1 MDSETTATTATAD
14 IPQVLPKEID
24 AREYTG
30 PIVFSYQGAF
40 GPPTYGHY
48 VAMKLMALQVCK
60 DYPIASKITMLFMPT
75 PGGSSKKHLNPTRD
89 IRIEVLTK
97 FCELLAF
104 EPEITEINDERT
116 RLVFKPSKIEYDI
129 AGPVGNKNEN
139 DKSVATI
146 STIEKLEK
154 IEPKPL
160 ILIGMGYDNM
170 RQLPYWKSVSE
181 YNKKVARIYVVYR
194 ELSEDEENQTALFS
208 IKEKKGEVEKEVV
221 LSFDT
226 TVPDWA
232 NLTYVGKIFNL
243 NLSEDD
249 KKLSTK
255 ELVLII
261 NAKMQEIKVTQK
273 ESHIAIPTSLE
284 LPTIVT
290 IGRVEVVDE
299 HGNVSYKSAIP
310 PTSSSMLRYFILK
323 NSTFNDSGSEG
334 LDGPKNKNIQKI
346 QNIMFGPNGNISTD
360 QIKGFEQQKFKI
372 YNEIVSVTLKT
383 INEFK
388 NYNFEHNTEN
398 SNVAMITLSDTEKT
412 RKYEEE
418 YNKLLEIENMVPEPT
433 VPEPTVPEPT
443 VPEPTGPSTYKGTK
457 KYPPKKGRT
466 KRGGRKKGRRTGKKH
481 ASNRRRNKQTLRK
494 YR

>member
-1 MDSETTATTATAD
+1 MDLGITATAETTATTATTD

-24 AREYTG
+24 ARGYEG

-60 DYPIASKITMLFMPT
+60 DYPKASQITMLFMPT
-75 PGGSSKKHLNPTRD
+75 PGGSKKHLNPTRD
-89 IRIEVLTK
+89 IRIKVLNK

-104 EPEITEINDERT
+104 EPEITEINDKRT
-116 RLVFKPSKIEYDI
+116 RLVFEPSRIEY
-129 AGPVGNKNEN
+129 NKADAV
-139 DKSVATI
+139 DKSISTI
-146 STIEKLEK
+146 STIEELEK
-154 IEPKPL
+154 IETKPL

-170 RQLPYWKSVSE
+170 LQLPYWERVKD
-181 YNKKVARIYVVYR
+181 YHKKVARIYVVYR
-194 ELSEDEENQTALFS
+194 TLSDDEQGKTKLFR
-208 IKEKKGEVEKEVV
+208 IVGPGKGGDGQDYPV
-221 LSFDT
+221 LSFETIVPSWSKDLTSITVGFDIGPEVET
-226 TVPDWA
+226 TKTNPVA
-232 NLTYVGKIFNL
+232 ESAKIEEYNKRMAGKFTE
-243 NLSEDD
+243 S
-249 KKLSTK
+249 
-255 ELVLII
+255 
-261 NAKMQEIKVTQK
+261 AEIYNYK
-273 ESHIAIPTSLE
+273 LE

-323 NSTFNDSGSEG
+323 NSTFTDSGWEG
-334 LDGPKNKNIQKI
+334 PESPKNKNIQKI
-346 QNIMFGPNGNISTD
+346 QNIIFGPNGNISTD
-360 QIKGFEQQKFKI
+360 QIKGFEQQKLKI
-372 YNEIVSVTLKT
+372 YDEIVSVTLNI

-418 YNKLLEIENMVPEPT
+418 YNKLLEIENMGLEPT
-433 VPEPTVPEPT
+433 SIET
-443 VPEPTGPSTYKGTK
+443 TGGTK
-457 KYPPKKGRT
+457 K
-466 KRGGRKKGRRTGKKH
+466 KRRKPRKSAKKGRRTGKKH